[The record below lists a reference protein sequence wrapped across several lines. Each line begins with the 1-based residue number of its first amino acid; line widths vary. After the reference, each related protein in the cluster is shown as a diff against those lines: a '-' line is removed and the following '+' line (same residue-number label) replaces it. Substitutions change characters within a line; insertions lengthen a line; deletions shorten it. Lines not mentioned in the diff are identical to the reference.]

1 MCYLST
7 STKRKPILLSY
18 VEATCIQWNQPIA
31 QNLKPIKVGFTKLF
45 AQNPWFYCFLIFL
58 APIPRSMLWHPW
70 RSEDVPRDMIVL
82 QESKEWN
89 QKSKVDWLC
98 SQKHAPMKTLWETK
112 NWAPDS
118 QRARLTGPFIPL
130 SKADTSRNMI
140 ESKVDWTFHP
150 SLKGR
155 YIQEYDRN
163 PSASASIHVQ
173 IA

>member
-1 MCYLST
+1 MICIGSSVCST
-7 STKRKPILLSY
+7 RQPNNRENVLPLNKHPKKTNTSVLYWGHLHP
-18 VEATCIQWNQPIA
+18 VESADCPKFETNKSRFYETLCP
-31 QNLKPIKVGFTKLF
+31 
-45 AQNPWFYCFLIFL
+45 NPTFYCFLIFL

-112 NWAPDS
+112 SWAPDS

-130 SKADTSRNMI
+130 SKADTSKNMI
-140 ESKVDWTFHP
+140 ETQVQVQVSMSK
-150 SLKGR
+150 
-155 YIQEYDRN
+155 
-163 PSASASIHVQ
+163 
-173 IA
+173 